1 MPLTAPSTKKKGFE
15 AGVYDAVC
23 YAVLD
28 IGTQENK
35 FGTKHQIVL
44 GWKFLEYT
52 YEDGNNVSYHQT
64 FTLSMNE
71 KAKLREI
78 LQGWVLQGEKN
89 PEAYD
94 LSKLLGKGCKLILA
108 PNANGTISAK
118 SAIPFET
125 DHPVKTEYFSF
136 EDWQGDELPKFLTE
150 DRNQWKRERIQESAE
165 YTAQQDTNAN
175 HAEDSKV
182 NDVVS
187 EEPPF

>member
-1 MPLTAPSTKKKGFE
+1 MPLTAPQSTKKGFE
-15 AGVYDAVC
+15 AGVYDAIC
-23 YAVLD
+23 YSVLD

-35 FGTKHQIVL
+35 FGTKHQIVI

-78 LQGWVLQGEKN
+78 LQGWVLQGDKN

-94 LSKLLGKGCKLILA
+94 LSKLLGQGCKLILA

-118 SAIPFET
+118 SAIPNKVEEGQS
-125 DHPVKTEYFSF
+125 VVTEYFSF
-136 EDWQGDELPKFLTE
+136 QDWDGGELPKFLTE
-150 DRNQWKRERIQESAE
+150 DRNQWKRERIQASEE
-165 YTAQQDTNAN
+165 YSAQQEKNLDHSN
-175 HAEDSKV
+175 DSRID
-182 NDVVS
+182 NNNN
-187 EEPPF
+187 PF